1 MYLTLAF
8 STTGKVMAFVSFTAR
23 SLAFCEEEEE
33 EEEDEEMT
41 SGSSSYTRDASAP
54 SI

>member
-1 MYLTLAF
+1 
-8 STTGKVMAFVSFTAR
+8 MAFVSFTAR

-33 EEEDEEMT
+33 EDDEDDDEEEEKMT
-41 SGSSSYTRDASAP
+41 TGSSSYSRDASAP